1 MAPCGCEDGHDGVVV
16 CHEIIF
22 GDAQLE
28 IENVEE
34 FALDPANV
42 ALAKNTG
49 AHCPVYVFE
58 R

>member
-1 MAPCGCEDGHDGVVV
+1 V
-16 CHEIIF
+16 CHDIIF

-34 FALDPANV
+34 FPFDSADIAF
-42 ALAKNTG
+42 AKYTG
-49 AHCPVYVFE
+49 AHSPVYVFE